1 MAPETVRR
9 EQLAQQLADEFGLS
23 KKQAVDMLNRLVEL
37 ITKSLKR
44 GEQVKLPGLGTFKV
58 RDRKARIAT
67 NPRTGA
73 KVDVPATIVPKFT
86 AAKDLKEAVK

>member
-58 RDRKARIAT
+58 RDRKARTAI
-67 NPRTGA
+67 NPRTGE
-73 KVDVPATIVPKFT
+73 KIDVPATIVPKFT